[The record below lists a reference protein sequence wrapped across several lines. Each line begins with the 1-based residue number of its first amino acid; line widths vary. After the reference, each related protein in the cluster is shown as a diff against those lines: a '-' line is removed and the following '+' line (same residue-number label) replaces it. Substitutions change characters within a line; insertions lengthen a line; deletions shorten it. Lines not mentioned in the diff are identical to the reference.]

1 MNNFQRF
8 EKLSTVKHVGG
19 STAMKES
26 SNTSDVVLVVDDS
39 PETLALLNDALDQ
52 AGFTVLV
59 ALDGAQALSVAARMA
74 PDIVLLDAMMPNI
87 DGFET
92 CRRLKALKTV
102 EHVPVIF
109 MTGLS
114 DTDHIVMGLEA
125 GGVDY
130 ITKPIKPYELIARMR
145 VHLNNARLTMSA
157 RSALDATRQF
167 LFAVDSEGRIKWA
180 TPQAN
185 TLFEHAGATKSWL
198 GENLPAVLK
207 PWVKTQP
214 ERDRMLLL
222 NELPS
227 KLYASYL
234 GKADNDEHLMRLVD
248 GKSKSQTE
256 PLRKQFGVTE
266 REAEVLLWIA
276 NGKTNREIGTILS
289 MSPRTVNKHLEQ
301 IFRKLSV
308 ENRTS
313 AAAMALKAMSGN

>member
-19 STAMKES
+19 STEMKES
-26 SNTSDVVLVVDDS
+26 NNASDVALVVDDS

-59 ALDGAQALSVAARMA
+59 ALDGIQALSVAARMA
-74 PDIVLLDAMMPNI
+74 PDIVLLDAVMPNI

-92 CRRLKALKTV
+92 CRRLKMLKAV

-114 DTDHIVMGLEA
+114 DTAHIVMGLEA

-130 ITKPIKPYELIARMR
+130 VTKPINPYELIARMR

-167 LFAVDSEGRIKWA
+167 LFAVDSDGRIKWA

-185 TLFEHAGATKSWL
+185 TLFERAGATKAWL
-198 GENLPAVLK
+198 GETLPAALK
-207 PWVKTQP
+207 PWVKSLP
-214 ERDRMLLL
+214 DRDRMLLL

-227 KLYASYL
+227 KLFASYL
-234 GKADNDEHLMRLVD
+234 GKAGNDEHLMRLVD
-248 GKSKSQTE
+248 GKIESQTE
-256 PLRKQFGVTE
+256 PLRTQFGVTE

-313 AAAMALKAMSGN
+313 AAAMALKAMSGH

>member
-8 EKLSTVKHVGG
+8 EKNSMVEHVGG
-19 STAMKES
+19 NTGMNTTN
-26 SNTSDVVLVVDDS
+26 NTSDVALVVDDS

-59 ALDGAQALSVAARMA
+59 ALDGTQALSVAARMA
-74 PDIVLLDAMMPNI
+74 PDIVLLDAVMPNI

-92 CRRLKALKTV
+92 CRRLKTLKSV
-102 EHVPVIF
+102 EDVPVIF

-114 DTDHIVMGLEA
+114 DTAHIVMGLEA

-130 ITKPIKPYELIARMR
+130 VTKPINPYELIARMR

-167 LFAVDSEGRIKWA
+167 LFAVDGDGRIKWA

-185 TLFEHAGATKSWL
+185 TLFERAGATKTWL
-198 GENLPAVLK
+198 GASLPATLK
-207 PWVKTQP
+207 PWVKSLP
-214 ERDRMLLL
+214 EKDRMLLL

-234 GKADNDEHLMRLVD
+234 GKAGNDEYLLRLVD
-248 GKSKSQTE
+248 GKSESRTE
-256 PLRKQFGVTE
+256 PLRTQFGVTE

-301 IFRKLSV
+301 VFRKLGV

>member
-1 MNNFQRF
+1 MKDSNDA
-8 EKLSTVKHVGG
+8 SSG
-19 STAMKES
+19 SS
-26 SNTSDVVLVVDDS
+26 VVLVVDDS

-59 ALDGAQALSVAARMA
+59 ALDGVQALSIAARMA

-92 CRRLKALKTV
+92 CRRLKAIKSI

-114 DTDHIVMGLEA
+114 DTGHIVMGLEA

-130 ITKPIKPYELIARMR
+130 VTKPINPYELIARMR

-167 LFAVDSEGRIKWA
+167 LFAIDVEGRIKWA

-185 TLFEHAGATKSWL
+185 TLFERAGATRHWL
-198 GENLPAVLK
+198 DTDLPAALK
-207 PWVKTQP
+207 PWAKTLP

-222 NELPS
+222 KELPNP
-227 KLYASYL
+227 LYVSYL
-234 GKADNDEHLMRLVD
+234 GKAGNDEYLMRLVD
-248 GKSKSQTE
+248 QKSQSRTE
-256 PLRKQFGVTE
+256 PLRTQFGVTE

>member
-8 EKLSTVKHVGG
+8 EKFSTVTQVGG
-19 STAMKES
+19 SKVMKES
-26 SNTSDVVLVVDDS
+26 SNASDVALVVDDS

-74 PDIVLLDAMMPNI
+74 PDIVLLDAVMPNI

-92 CRRLKALKTV
+92 CRQLKMLKSV

-114 DTDHIVMGLEA
+114 DTEHIVMGLEA

-130 ITKPIKPYELIARMR
+130 VTKPINPYELIARMR

-157 RSALDATRQF
+157 RSALDTTRQF
-167 LFAVDSEGRIKWA
+167 LFAVDGDGRIKWA
-180 TPQAN
+180 TPLAN
-185 TLFEHAGATKSWL
+185 TLFERAGATKSWL
-198 GENLPAVLK
+198 GENLPAALK
-207 PWVKTQP
+207 PWVKSSP
-214 ERDRMLLL
+214 DRDRMLLL
-222 NELPS
+222 NELPN

-234 GKADNDEHLMRLVD
+234 GKAGNDEHLMRLVD
-248 GKSKSQTE
+248 GKSQSQTE

>member
-1 MNNFQRF
+1 MNNFQRV
-8 EKLSTVKHVGG
+8 ENIRNSQQ
-19 STAMKES
+19 MKQ
-26 SNTSDVVLVVDDS
+26 SNDASDVVLVVDDS

-59 ALDGAQALSVAARMA
+59 ALDGGQGLSVAARMA
-74 PDIVLLDAMMPNI
+74 PDIVLLDAVMPNI

-92 CRRLKALKTV
+92 CRRLKTLQGV

-114 DTDHIVMGLEA
+114 DTEHIVMGLEA

-130 ITKPIKPYELIARMR
+130 ITKPINPSELIARMR

-157 RSALDATRQF
+157 YSALDTTRQF
-167 LFAVDSEGRIKWA
+167 LFAVDGDGRIKWA

-185 TLFEHAGATKSWL
+185 TLFEQAGATRAWL
-198 GENLPAVLK
+198 GEALPAALK
-207 PWVKTQP
+207 PWVKSAAD
-214 ERDRMLLL
+214 RDRMLLL
-222 NELPS
+222 SDLAGN
-227 KLYASYL
+227 LYASYL
-234 GKADNDEHLMRLVD
+234 GKADNDEYLMRLVD
-248 GKSKSQTE
+248 GKSQSQTA
-256 PLRKQFGVTE
+256 PLRKQFRLTE
-266 REAEVLLWIA
+266 REAEVMLWIA

-301 IFRKLSV
+301 VFRKLGV

-313 AAAMALKAMSGN
+313 AAAMALKAMSCH

>member
-1 MNNFQRF
+1 MNNFQRID
-8 EKLSTVKHVGG
+8 KNSPVTHVGG
-19 STAMKES
+19 NKVMKES
-26 SNTSDVVLVVDDS
+26 SNASDVALVVDDS

-74 PDIVLLDAMMPNI
+74 PDIVLLDAIMPNI

-92 CRRLKALKTV
+92 CRRLKMLKAV

-114 DTDHIVMGLEA
+114 DTEHIVMGLEA

-130 ITKPIKPYELIARMR
+130 VTKPINPYELIARMR

-167 LFAVDSEGRIKWA
+167 LFAVDGDGRIKWA
-180 TPQAN
+180 TPQAS
-185 TLFEHAGATKSWL
+185 TLFERAGATKPWL
-198 GENLPAVLK
+198 AENLPTALK
-207 PWVKTQP
+207 PWVKSAP
-214 ERDRMLLL
+214 DRDRMLLL
-222 NELPS
+222 NELAD

-234 GKADNDEHLMRLVD
+234 GKAGNDEHLLRLVD
-248 GKSKSQTE
+248 GKSQSQTE
-256 PLRKQFGVTE
+256 PLRTQFGVTG